1 MFLSR
6 KHYIFADLIFVI
18 FPPQMYFWVQFFST
32 WKLHKFC
39 IYGKVFYITDMTY
52 VQNFRFLHICHVET
66 SEISSHVE
74 KFSISSQLSYMES
87 WNLNDNFSPLI
98 ILVIL
103 VTNNRSVSL
112 EVTRKKICN
121 FFCKGRPAITWSQ
134 QETNESGGSTRL
146 NSKIWHW
153 SPRYRVLRGR
163 SGQDPVT
170 TMHNTGWTNHSSG
183 LVWILRFWIC
193 DHIGAINSHFPVYE
207 AIFSM
212 VRMAN
217 RVILKQACS
226 WPVVTQEDYA
236 GCLCHILH
244 IGYTQIEA
252 KL

>member
-1 MFLSR
+1 MWKHLKFLHTWR
-6 KHYIFADLIFVI
+6 NFQ
-18 FPPQMYFWVQFFST
+18 FPNNCHT
-32 WKLHKFC
+32 WK
-39 IYGKVFYITDMTY
+39 G
-52 VQNFRFLHICHVET
+52 
-66 SEISSHVE
+66 EISP
-74 KFSISSQLSYMES
+74 Y
-87 WNLNDNFSPLI
+87 DNFSPLI

-103 VTNNRSVSL
+103 VTNIRSVSL
-112 EVTRKKICN
+112 EVTQKKICN

-183 LVWILRFWIC
+183 LVWILGFWIC
-193 DHIGAINSHFPVYE
+193 DHIGAINSHFPVCE

-217 RVILKQACS
+217 QVILKQACS

-236 GCLCHILH
+236 GRLCHILH
-244 IGYTQIEA
+244 RLYTDRGQIIIQ
-252 KL
+252 LCLDLYNVH

>member
-1 MFLSR
+1 MNSVHELIAFFVQRGSCIESIYLR
-6 KHYIFADLIFVI
+6 KEKQRHFCQDTYFRS
-18 FPPQMYFWVQFFST
+18 PPTQ
-32 WKLHKFC
+32 
-39 IYGKVFYITDMTY
+39 
-52 VQNFRFLHICHVET
+52 
-66 SEISSHVE
+66 
-74 KFSISSQLSYMES
+74 
-87 WNLNDNFSPLI
+87 
-98 ILVIL
+98 
-103 VTNNRSVSL
+103 
-112 EVTRKKICN
+112 KKICN